1 MMMSRLRWIGLAG
14 IVAVTVGCASAPKGP
29 ILRTP
34 MPEQFNGPPADDPR
48 FSQPIS
54 YPKDVLNQEP
64 VKATPPGKLPSQ
76 QAGPMG
82 PTGGMGR
89 GMTPGGF

>member
-1 MMMSRLRWIGLAG
+1 LFSGAL
-14 IVAVTVGCASAPKGP
+14 GCATSTAPN
-29 ILRTP
+29 LRTP
-34 MPEQFNGPPADDPR
+34 TPEQFAVPPAGDAR

-64 VKATPPGKLPSQ
+64 AKPTSPSKLPSQ
-76 QAGPMG
+76 QPGGISPA
-82 PTGGMGR
+82 GGMGR